1 MEERWKM
8 KKIRGLLIIIFLF
21 LAGCSGKGQTI
32 FYWRKDGVGPT
43 WFAKEHNEC
52 LAEADYCPWQWPAW
66 PPGTSQ
72 EKNLRFDNDA
82 DNGIWA
88 NFVPYDGAM
97 PVYVNSLVN
106 DGTMSPSVYR
116 NCMLSK
122 GYIERQPSVVRR
134 QVLPE

>member
-1 MEERWKM
+1 M
-8 KKIRGLLIIIFLF
+8 KKIRAFLIVSLLF
-21 LAGCSGKGQTI
+21 LASCGGNGQTI
-32 FYWRKDGVGPT
+32 FYWRKDGVGPQ

-52 LAEADYCPWQWPAW
+52 LAEADYWPWTWPAW
-66 PPGTSQ
+66 PPGT
-72 EKNLRFDNDA
+72 EPVKELRFDNDS

-88 NFVPYDGAM
+88 NFVPYDGAQ

-106 DGTMSPSVYR
+106 DSTMSPSTYR
-116 NCMLSK
+116 RCMLNK